1 MRFKRGWGRRMTKRI
16 FKRVLNFNIICFL
29 KHLVNTKIQ
38 ASISTLS

>member
-1 MRFKRGWGRRMTKRI
+1 MRFKRGWGGMTKRI

-38 ASISTLS
+38 ANISTFS